1 MSQPMPGKRGRI
13 SSGSMA
19 CANLR
24 LAVGRGMASAEIDAA
39 TKTKLGVCTTERA
52 RRVTPVTVLT
62 CLVLVC

>member
-39 TKTKLGVCTTERA
+39 TKTNLKLGVCTTERA
-52 RRVTPVTVLT
+52 RESLPSR
-62 CLVLVC
+62 C

>member
-1 MSQPMPGKRGRI
+1 MSQSVSEKRGRV

-19 CANLR
+19 CANL
-24 LAVGRGMASAEIDAA
+24 AVGRGMASVEIDAA